1 MKITETAVKRPVA
14 TTMFFLIIIVLG
26 VMSFRFLPV
35 DLLPPIEYPQLTVA
49 TDYPNVGPE
58 EIETIIT
65 QPVENTIASVP
76 GVERVRSSSEEGESR
91 VRLEFAQG
99 VNVDV
104 AANDVRAALD
114 RIRDELPP
122 EIDSPRIWK
131 FDPDNFP
138 VVIVGAYSQR
148 NLQELT
154 QILEREVTRRFEQIP
169 GVGSIDIWGGV
180 HKQIHVNLDME
191 TLMASGLSSA
201 QVQQAIAAENATLPG
216 GNVNS
221 GINRLYVKSLGD

>member
-1 MKITETAVKRPVA
+1 MKITEVAIRRPVA

-26 VMSFRFLPV
+26 AMALRYLPV

-65 QPVENTIASVP
+65 QPIENTIASVP
-76 GVERVRSSSEEGESR
+76 GVERVRSRSEEGESR
-91 VRLEFAQG
+91 VTLEFAQS
-99 VNVDV
+99 VDVDV

-114 RIRDELPP
+114 RIRDDLPP
-122 EIDSPRIWK
+122 EVESPRIWK

-138 VVIVGAYSQR
+138 IVIVGAYSEK

-169 GVGSIDIWGGV
+169 GVGSIDIWGGI
-180 HKQIHVNLDME
+180 HKQVHVNLDMDR
-191 TLMASGLSSA
+191 LMATGLSSA

-216 GNVNS
+216 VTS
-221 GINRLYVKSLGD
+221 IRVSIACM